1 MRFEV
6 PIPLGLTII
15 AAGIFVFWL
24 IYNRKAQRI
33 NQMPDIPLTL
43 PETGFEVPILATF
56 TGLKRM
62 PRWRSFAHNS
72 LNPSLI
78 LYKDRLECKVLLK
91 RSIRFAEIENIDIWD
106 TVATRNLSVSVR
118 GREDLFTANLLN
130 RRNLAQVLSF
140 LQQRG
145 VPLSNRAKDFIS
157 ANSA

>member
-15 AAGIFVFWL
+15 AVGIFVFWL
-24 IYNRKAQRI
+24 IYKSKAQRI

-62 PRWRSFAHNS
+62 PRQVSFAHNS
-72 LNPSLI
+72 LNPSLT
-78 LYKDRLECKVLLK
+78 LFEDRLECRVVLQKAIPL
-91 RSIRFAEIENIDIWD
+91 AEIENIDIWD
-106 TVATRNLSVSVR
+106 TVATRNLHVYVK

-130 RRNLAQVLSF
+130 RRNLAQLLSF

-145 VPLSNRAKDFIS
+145 IPLSNRAKAYLS
-157 ANSA
+157 ANTI